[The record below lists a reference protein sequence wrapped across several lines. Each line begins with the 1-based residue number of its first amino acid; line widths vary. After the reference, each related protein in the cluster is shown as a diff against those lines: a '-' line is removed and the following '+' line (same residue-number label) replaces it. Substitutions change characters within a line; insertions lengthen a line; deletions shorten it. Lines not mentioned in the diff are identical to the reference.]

1 MNQVFLLSVVTIVLA
16 SLSLGY
22 ERFAD
27 GLRLDALLNRETF
40 TSSGFRFGLG
50 LVTFLVGFFR
60 LLLVTEGDAAIVGDL
75 LPALAGMILGAT
87 LIIVFYNDRSTLDSQ
102 AKGTLNRVFV
112 DNSSNFAIAG
122 LIIALLHFL
131 LPRALFL

>member
-40 TSSGFRFGLG
+40 TSSGFRFALG

>member
-1 MNQVFLLSVVTIVLA
+1 MNQVFLLSIVTIVLA

-22 ERFAD
+22 ERFEE
-27 GLRLDALLNRETF
+27 GFRLNALLNKETF

-60 LLLVTEGDAAIVGDL
+60 LLLVTEGDAVIVGDL
-75 LPALAGMILGAT
+75 LPALAGMVLGAT
-87 LIIVFYNDRSTLDSQ
+87 LIIVFYNDRSTVESD
-102 AKGTLNRVFV
+102 AKGALNKIFAE
-112 DNSSNFAIAG
+112 NASNFAIAG

-131 LPRALFL
+131 LPKALFL